1 MCLLVFAWLSHPRY
15 RLVLAGNRDE
25 FHERPTAG
33 LSWWNDDPRILAGR
47 DLRAG
52 GTWLGLSR
60 TGRFGAVTNVRDA
73 EAPAPGAVSR
83 GSLVPDY
90 LRDSGDPVAHLE
102 RLATSNVGH
111 AGYNLLVGDPHSL
124 AYHSNARPAERRPLE
139 PGIYG
144 LGNHRLDEP
153 WPKLTRTRERLAA
166 VLESSDP
173 TPDELYAV
181 LTDRT
186 PADTTEPAAVSLPP
200 GLQQALTA
208 PFVVHERY
216 GTRCSTV
223 VLVEHDGRTAMFERR
238 YDPRGAQT
246 GASRHE
252 FEATT

>member
-1 MCLLVFAWLSHPRY
+1 MCLLVLAWLSHPRY

-60 TGRFGAVTNVRDA
+60 TGRFGTVTNVRDA
-73 EAPAPGAVSR
+73 ELPSPGSRSR
-83 GSLVPDY
+83 GTLVPDY
-90 LRDSGDPVAHLE
+90 LRDNSDPATHLA
-102 RLATSNVGH
+102 RLATTGAGH
-111 AGYNLLVGDPHSL
+111 AGYNLLVGDACSL
-124 AYHSNARPAERRPLE
+124 AYHSNARPAERRRLD

-153 WPKLTRTRERLAA
+153 WPKLTRTRERFAAALASPDPSPEELFG
-166 VLESSDP
+166 VL
-173 TPDELYAV
+173 A
-181 LTDRT
+181 DRT
-186 PADTTEPAAVSLPP
+186 PAETPEPAQAALPP
-200 GLQQALTA
+200 GLQRALTA

-223 VLVEHDGRTAMFERR
+223 VLVERDGRTAVLERR
-238 YDPRGAQT
+238 YDPGGAQT

-252 FEATT
+252 FEATA

>member
-1 MCLLVFAWLSHPRY
+1 MCLLVLAWLSHPRY

-60 TGRFGAVTNVRDA
+60 TGRFGTVTNVRDA
-73 EAPAPGAVSR
+73 EPPSPGSLSR
-83 GSLVPDY
+83 GTLVPDY
-90 LRDSGDPVAHLE
+90 LRDTSDPATHLE
-102 RLATSNVGH
+102 RLATTSAGH
-111 AGYNLLVGDPHSL
+111 AGYNLLVGDAQSL
-124 AYHSNARPAERRPLE
+124 AYHSNARPGERRRLD

-144 LGNHRLDEP
+144 LSNHRLDEP
-153 WPKLTRTRERLAA
+153 WPKLIRTRERFAA
-166 VLESSDP
+166 VLESPDPAPDEFFGVLWDP
-173 TPDELYAV
+173 TPAG
-181 LTDRT
+181 
-186 PADTTEPAAVSLPP
+186 TTEPPEATLPP
-200 GLQQALTA
+200 GLQRALTA

-223 VLVEHDGRTAMFERR
+223 VLVERRGRTAVFERR
-238 YDPRGAQT
+238 YDPCGAQT

-252 FEATT
+252 FEATA